1 MILMANGLQEKL
13 PVMITL
19 NELIRLAR
27 PIVRWWW
34 IIPVAVAL
42 SSSVAFAVSRTETRY
57 YVARATLMI
66 GNTLESQ
73 RPDPIQLQLGS
84 SLGRFYGELAK
95 RERILRPVQEK
106 LNLPFSW
113 NVIATYMLR
122 TSVVPS
128 ANLLEIYVTDSNPVR
143 AAAIANAIADQLIAY
158 SPTSP
163 DKIAAEQMT
172 IEQQLRE
179 SEARLDDL
187 RARIEET
194 TLRRQQVVSA
204 GDLAEINQTLMQL
217 EASLSKEQD
226 TYNRLLSYKNNS
238 VVNVLTPF
246 EPAEPP
252 VSPLPSRRN
261 LTILFAG
268 LGGFVIAV
276 AAAYVLDRID
286 PRLRGPG
293 DIRDRLDLS
302 VLGSVPKGPPLQ
314 FVLETLAERRLEAMR
329 QVQTNLML
337 AAREEGVH
345 ALLVTGTQPNEAR
358 SAVSVDLAD
367 LFARSGHRVLLVDAE
382 PTQPHLTRLFNADP
396 DPGRPWTKLGAGDR
410 QELRA
415 RLLPSAIQ
423 NVAFLPA
430 APTLDAQPAM
440 LSSRRWHE
448 LTHLFGSIADVV
460 IFDGPAVMTGPDAA
474 LLAPHVDGV
483 VVVIDPAVDEQDVIA
498 QSRQRLQKDQRTHL
512 MGAVLLEQSALEA
525 PRRPLIGAWPWHRKP
540 ALPDLSGNGVDA
552 TAHTDESHRDGSS
565 SAPQASV
572 VSDID
577 MSQIPEA
584 EHVIITPP
592 PDDMPHNDE
601 RRVIVPPPPDAG
613 AHVSDASDAALIGQV
628 DQRQDVR
635 VPEQSVNGQEMP
647 ESGAPLHSE
656 RVSSDQ
662 QPGSSQRSNAP
673 REAKAPSSTAKAR
686 RSGRT
691 RNRRHSKQ
699 P

>member
-1 MILMANGLQEKL
+1 M
-13 PVMITL
+13 MITL

-34 IIPVAVAL
+34 IILIAVAL
-42 SSSVAFAVSRTETRY
+42 SSGVAFVVSRTETRY

-106 LNLPFSW
+106 LNLPFGW
-113 NVIATYMLR
+113 EVIATYMLR

-163 DKIAAEQMT
+163 DKVAAEQMT

-179 SEARLDDL
+179 SEARLNDL
-187 RARIEET
+187 RARIEEA

-204 GDLAEINQTLMQL
+204 GDLAEINQTLVQL
-217 EASLSKEQD
+217 EASLSKEQE

-252 VSPLPSRRN
+252 ISPLPSRRN

-268 LGGFVIAV
+268 LGGFAIAV

-286 PRLRGPG
+286 PRLRGPS

-302 VLGSVPKGPPLQ
+302 VLGSIPKGPPLRSAPAT
-314 FVLETLAERRLEAMR
+314 FAERRLDAMR

-337 AAREEGVH
+337 AAREGGVH

-358 SAVSVDLAD
+358 SAFSADLAD
-367 LFARSGHRVLLVDAE
+367 LFARSGHWVLLVDAE
-382 PTQPHLTRLFNADP
+382 PTQPHLTRLFNAEP
-396 DPGRPWTKLGAGDR
+396 YPGRPWTKLGAGDR

-415 RLLPSAIQ
+415 HLIPSAIQ
-423 NVAFLPA
+423 NAAFLPV

-448 LTHLFGSIADVV
+448 LTHLFSSIADVV

-483 VVVIDPAVDEQDVIA
+483 VMVVDPAVDEQDLIA
-498 QSRQRLQKDQRTHL
+498 RSRQRLQKDQRTHL
-512 MGAVLLEQSALEA
+512 MGAVLLEPSAIEA
-525 PRRPLIGAWPWHRKP
+525 PRYPLIGAWPWQRKP
-540 ALPDLSGNGVDA
+540 ALPDLSGQGA
-552 TAHTDESHRDGSS
+552 TAAAHDGNVHRGGWS
-565 SAPQASV
+565 SAPEAV

-577 MSQIPEA
+577 TSQMPEA

-592 PDDMPHNDE
+592 PDDAPRNEE
-601 RRVIVPPPPDAG
+601 RCVIVTPPADAIAG
-613 AHVSDASDAALIGQV
+613 TLDQSETVSAGYV
-628 DQRQDVR
+628 DQNRDVR
-635 VPEQSVNGQEMP
+635 VTEQSVNGHEAP
-647 ESGAPLHSE
+647 ESGVALHPARASAD
-656 RVSSDQ
+656 R
-662 QPGSSQRSNAP
+662 QPASSQPSDVSGARNT
-673 REAKAPSSTAKAR
+673 PSSTVKAR
-686 RSGRT
+686 RSGRA
-691 RNRRHSKQ
+691 RHRRHSKQ
-699 P
+699 L

>member
-42 SSSVAFAVSRTETRY
+42 SSGVAFAVSRTETRY

-302 VLGSVPKGPPLQ
+302 VLGSVPKGP
-314 FVLETLAERRLEAMR
+314 RS
-329 QVQTNLML
+329 NLC
-337 AAREEGVH
+337 RK
-345 ALLVTGTQPNEAR
+345 PSR
-358 SAVSVDLAD
+358 SAGWK
-367 LFARSGHRVLLVDAE
+367 RC
-382 PTQPHLTRLFNADP
+382 
-396 DPGRPWTKLGAGDR
+396 GRC
-410 QELRA
+410 
-415 RLLPSAIQ
+415 
-423 NVAFLPA
+423 
-430 APTLDAQPAM
+430 
-440 LSSRRWHE
+440 
-448 LTHLFGSIADVV
+448 
-460 IFDGPAVMTGPDAA
+460 
-474 LLAPHVDGV
+474 
-483 VVVIDPAVDEQDVIA
+483 
-498 QSRQRLQKDQRTHL
+498 
-512 MGAVLLEQSALEA
+512 
-525 PRRPLIGAWPWHRKP
+525 RPI
-540 ALPDLSGNGVDA
+540 
-552 TAHTDESHRDGSS
+552 
-565 SAPQASV
+565 
-572 VSDID
+572 
-577 MSQIPEA
+577 
-584 EHVIITPP
+584 
-592 PDDMPHNDE
+592 
-601 RRVIVPPPPDAG
+601 
-613 AHVSDASDAALIGQV
+613 
-628 DQRQDVR
+628 
-635 VPEQSVNGQEMP
+635 
-647 ESGAPLHSE
+647 
-656 RVSSDQ
+656 
-662 QPGSSQRSNAP
+662 
-673 REAKAPSSTAKAR
+673 
-686 RSGRT
+686 
-691 RNRRHSKQ
+691 
-699 P
+699 

>member
-1 MILMANGLQEKL
+1 MLNGKQEKL

-34 IIPVAVAL
+34 IILIAVAL
-42 SSSVAFAVSRTETRY
+42 SSGVAFVVSRTETRY

-95 RERILRPVQEK
+95 RERILLPVQEK

-113 NVIATYMLR
+113 DVIANYMLR

-143 AAAIANAIADQLIAY
+143 AAAIANAIADQLISY

-163 DKIAAEQMT
+163 DKVAAEQTT

-179 SEARLDDL
+179 SEARLNDL
-187 RARIEET
+187 RARIEEAT
-194 TLRRQQVVSA
+194 FRRQQVVSA
-204 GDLAEINQTLMQL
+204 GDLEEINQTLMQL
-217 EASLSKEQD
+217 EASLSKEQE

-268 LGGFVIAV
+268 LGGFAIAV

-302 VLGSVPKGPPLQ
+302 VLGSIPKGPPLQ
-314 FVLETLAERRLEAMR
+314 SAPASFAERRLDAMR

-345 ALLVTGTQPNEAR
+345 TLLVTGTQPNEAR
-358 SAVSVDLAD
+358 SAVSADLAD

-382 PTQPHLTRLFNADP
+382 PTQPHLTRLFNAEP

-415 RLLPSAIQ
+415 HLIPSAIQ
-423 NVAFLPA
+423 NVAFLPV

-440 LSSRRWHE
+440 LSSRRWQE
-448 LTHLFGSIADVV
+448 LTHLFGSIADIV

-483 VVVIDPAVDEQDVIA
+483 VMVVDPAVDGQDAIV
-498 QSRQRLQKDQRTHL
+498 QSRQRLQKDRRAHL
-512 MGAVLLEQSALEA
+512 MGVVLLEPSATEVA
-525 PRRPLIGAWPWHRKP
+525 RVPLIGAWPWHRKP
-540 ALPDLSGNGVDA
+540 ALPDLSGNGAAA
-552 TAHTDESHRDGSS
+552 TAHNGDTHYDGPLSASQES
-565 SAPQASV
+565 V
-572 VSDID
+572 LSDVD
-577 MSQIPEA
+577 TSRIPEA

-592 PDDMPHNDE
+592 PDDDPHKEE
-601 RRVIVPPPPDAG
+601 RRVIVTPPSNTV
-613 AHVSDASDAALIGQV
+613 AHMLDQSDAAMIDRF
-628 DQRQDVR
+628 DQSRDVGDA
-635 VPEQSVNGQEMP
+635 QASAINSQEMP
-647 ESGAPLHSE
+647 ENNTHVRP
-656 RVSSDQ
+656 VN
-662 QPGSSQRSNAP
+662 GSSNVQSTPPQRDEVHQRSVP
-673 REAKAPSSTAKAR
+673 PSSTMKAR
-686 RSGRT
+686 RSR
-691 RNRRHSKQ
+691 RVRHSRHSKQ
-699 P
+699 L

>member
-1 MILMANGLQEKL
+1 MSNSLQEKPL
-13 PVMITL
+13 VMISL

-34 IIPVAVAL
+34 IIPIAVAL
-42 SSSVAFAVSRTETRY
+42 SSGVAFAISRTETRY
-57 YVARATLMI
+57 YIARATLMI

-113 NVIATYMLR
+113 DVIANYMLR

-143 AAAIANAIADQLIAY
+143 AAAIANSIADQLIAY

-179 SEARLDDL
+179 SEVRLNDL
-187 RARIEET
+187 RVRIEET

-204 GDLAEINQTLMQL
+204 SDLAEINQTLMQL
-217 EASLSKEQD
+217 EASLSKEQE
-226 TYNRLLSYKNNS
+226 TYNRLLSYKNSS

-246 EPAEPP
+246 EPAEPLG
-252 VSPLPSRRN
+252 SPLPSRRN

-268 LGGFVIAV
+268 LGGFAIAV

-286 PRLRGPG
+286 PRLRDPG

-302 VLGSVPKGPPLQ
+302 VLGSVPKGLPLQ
-314 FVLETLAERRLEAMR
+314 FVPEAVAERRLEAMR

-337 AAREEGVH
+337 VAREEGVR

-367 LFARSGHRVLLVDAE
+367 LFARSGYRVLLVDAE
-382 PTQPHLTRLFNADP
+382 PTQPHLTRLFNAEA

-430 APTLDAQPAM
+430 APTLNAQPAI

-483 VVVIDPAVDEQDVIA
+483 VIVIDPAVDEQDMIA

-512 MGAVLLEQSALEA
+512 MGAVLLEPSALDST
-525 PRRPLIGAWPWHRKP
+525 RYPLIGAWPWHRRP
-540 ALPDLSGNGVDA
+540 ALPDLSGNGAAV
-552 TAHTDESHRDGSS
+552 TACTGKPHRDGWSP
-565 SAPQASV
+565 APQTSV

-577 MSQIPEA
+577 TSQSPEA
-584 EHVIITPP
+584 DRIIITPP
-592 PDDMPHNDE
+592 PDNDVPHNEE
-601 RRVIVPPPPDAG
+601 RRVIVPPPEAV
-613 AHVSDASDAALIGQV
+613 ARMSDETDAALVGQV
-628 DQRQDVR
+628 DQSQDVR
-635 VPEQSVNGQEMP
+635 VLERSVNDQEMP
-647 ESGAPLHSE
+647 ESGAPLYPE
-656 RVSSDQ
+656 RVPSDQ
-662 QPGSSQRSNAP
+662 QPGLSRRSDMS

-686 RSGRT
+686 RSGRA
-691 RNRRHSKQ
+691 RNRRHSKK

>member
-1 MILMANGLQEKL
+1 MLNGKQEKL

-34 IIPVAVAL
+34 IILIAVAL
-42 SSSVAFAVSRTETRY
+42 SSGVAFVVSRTETRY

-106 LNLPFSW
+106 LNLPFGW
-113 NVIATYMLR
+113 EVIATYMLR

-163 DKIAAEQMT
+163 DKVAAEQMT

-179 SEARLDDL
+179 SEARLNDL
-187 RARIEET
+187 RARIEEAT
-194 TLRRQQVVSA
+194 FRRQQVVSA

-217 EASLSKEQD
+217 EASLSKEQE

-246 EPAEPP
+246 ESAEPP

-268 LGGFVIAV
+268 LGGFAIAV

-302 VLGSVPKGPPLQ
+302 VLGSIPKGPPLQ
-314 FVLETLAERRLEAMR
+314 SAPASFAERRLDAMR

-345 ALLVTGTQPNEAR
+345 TLLVTGTQPNEAR
-358 SAVSVDLAD
+358 SAVSADLAD

-382 PTQPHLTRLFNADP
+382 PTQPHLTRLFNAEP

-415 RLLPSAIQ
+415 HLIPSAIQ
-423 NVAFLPA
+423 NVAFLPV

-448 LTHLFGSIADVV
+448 LTHLFSSIADVV

-483 VVVIDPAVDEQDVIA
+483 VIVVDPAVDEQDLIA

-512 MGAVLLEQSALEA
+512 MGVVLLEPSAIEA
-525 PRRPLIGAWPWHRKP
+525 PRHPLIGAWPWQRKP
-540 ALPDLSGNGVDA
+540 ALPDLSGQGATA
-552 TAHTDESHRDGSS
+552 TAHDGSAHRGGWS
-565 SAPQASV
+565 SAPEAAV

-577 MSQIPEA
+577 TSQMPEA

-592 PDDMPHNDE
+592 PDDAPRNEE
-601 RRVIVPPPPDAG
+601 RRVIVTPPVDAVAG
-613 AHVSDASDAALIGQV
+613 TLDQSETVSAGYV
-628 DQRQDVR
+628 DQNQDVR
-635 VPEQSVNGQEMP
+635 VTEQSVNGHEAP
-647 ESGAPLHSE
+647 ESGAALHSA
-656 RVSSDQ
+656 RASADRQPVSSQ
-662 QPGSSQRSNAP
+662 SSDVSGERNT
-673 REAKAPSSTAKAR
+673 PSSTVKAR
-686 RSGRT
+686 RSGRA
-691 RNRRHSKQ
+691 RHRRHSKQ
-699 P
+699 L